1 MALLGILLISA
12 TLISLTLAVY
22 FYVSRDLDR
31 YHRRVEERLQKLI
44 DERGPAV
51 VSQRDIQEL
60 KQELLSDIP
69 PIHRLL
75 LRFEVFNKLQ
85 ATLRQAEFTNITV
98 YKFVV
103 SSLIAGLLVAVVAVY
118 FQRSF
123 FVWIVS
129 LIVVSLLPFFYVLSR
144 RRRRFRLFLEQLPEA
159 LEMIVRSLQA
169 GHSFSSALQ
178 AIATEMPD
186 PVAREFGKAYEEH
199 NLGLSIKVALENLAE
214 RVPIM
219 DLKLCVTAILIQREV
234 GGNLS
239 EVLANISH
247 TIRERFRIQGEIRV
261 RTAQARLSGYIVS
274 ALPFILFFWINAA
287 NPKYLQSLYDHPMGA
302 YIMGAGVVMQI
313 IGWVI
318 IRRIVKIEI

>member
-1 MALLGILLISA
+1 MEILGIVFV
-12 TLISLTLAVY
+12 SLTLIFLTLAIY

-51 VSQRDIQEL
+51 VSQRDIQQL

-69 PIHRLL
+69 PFHRVM
-75 LRFEVFNKLQ
+75 LRFEIFNRLQ
-85 ATLRQAEFTNITV
+85 AILRQAEFTNITV

-103 SSLIAGLLVAVVAVY
+103 SSLIAGFLVAILPALY
-118 FQRSF
+118 QRSF
-123 FVWIVS
+123 FVWLVS
-129 LIVVSLLPFFYVLSR
+129 LVVVSSLPLLFVLSR
-144 RRRRFRLFLEQLPEA
+144 RRRRFRLFIEQLPEA

-186 PVAREFGKAYEEH
+186 PVAREFGKAYEEQ
-199 NLGLSIKVALENLAE
+199 NLGLSMKVALENLAE

-261 RTAQARLSGYIVS
+261 KTAQARLSGYIVS

-287 NPKYLQSLYDHPMGA
+287 NPKYLQSLYDHPMGV
-302 YIMGAGVVMQI
+302 YILGAGIVMQI
-313 IGWVI
+313 IGWLI
-318 IRRIVKIEI
+318 IRKIVKIEI

>member
-1 MALLGILLISA
+1 MEILGIIFVSL
-12 TLISLTLAVY
+12 TLIFLTLAVY
-22 FYVSRDLDR
+22 FYVSRDLER

-69 PIHRLL
+69 AFHQLL
-75 LRFEVFNKLQ
+75 LRFEVFNQLQ
-85 ATLRQAEFTNITV
+85 AILRQAEFANITV

-103 SSLIAGLLVAVVAVY
+103 SSLIGGFAVASIAVA

-123 FVWIVS
+123 FVWLVS
-129 LIVVSLLPFFYVLSR
+129 LIVVSLLPLFFVLNR
-144 RRRRFRLFLEQLPEA
+144 RRRRFRQFLEQLPDA
-159 LEMIVRSLQA
+159 LEMVVRSLQA

-186 PVAREFGKAYEEH
+186 PVAREFGKAYEEQ
-199 NLGLSIKVALENLAE
+199 NLGLSMKVALENLAE

-239 EVLANISH
+239 EVLANIGH

-261 RTAQARLSGYIVS
+261 KTAQARLSGYIVS
-274 ALPFILFFWINAA
+274 ALPFILFFWINLA
-287 NPKYLQSLYDHPMGA
+287 NPKYLQSLYDHPMGV
-302 YIMGAGVVMQI
+302 YILGAGIVMQI
-313 IGWVI
+313 IGWLI
-318 IRRIVKIEI
+318 IRRVVKIEI